1 MSKFE
6 NIENNAKFTV
16 EQVSNAIKE
25 GISNSPVSEITGE
38 GHDDTTPLT
47 AEANREVLVYCGPNI
62 NNGEIKQYSTFQ
74 YPFPKFVEKHMENAA
89 VKNLFVNPSELAKV
103 RKNIDTPGTLEHQ
116 LYINALEY
124 VQGGKQ

>member
-6 NIENNAKFTV
+6 NIENNAKSTP

-25 GISNSPVSEITGE
+25 GLGNEPVKAIIGE
-38 GHDDTTPLT
+38 GEEVIPLAT
-47 AEANREVLVYCGPNI
+47 SVKREVLVYCGPTI
-62 NNGEIKQYSTFQ
+62 NNGEIKQFSIFQ
-74 YPFPKFVEKHMENAA
+74 YPFPNYVKNHMENGA
-89 VKNLFVNPSELAKV
+89 VKNLFVNPSDLARV